1 MLVTRGGDRLV
12 GAIVGL
18 LLFGF
23 LGSERV
29 AWGEERIPTREF
41 RLYDGFD
48 GKLALDWEVIRPN
61 PETAS
66 LTKNPGKLTITSE
79 YGGLHT
85 EARTGKSA
93 KNLYMIPNPAKDG
106 GDFVVTTCIDGF
118 HPTGCFQHAGPHIYD
133 DDNHYLKAN
142 IGYSYQGTVVGSPM
156 EINGCFCDQ
165 GLFEY
170 VPNLKWERFWL
181 RIIKRGNVYESA
193 YSTDGKTYTIC
204 AEQVWGNG
212 APKKVGLGVMD
223 EDQSPPKQD
232 AAFDFFEVRSLTAE
246 EKNDP
251 VYQQRQKL
259 QGIWEFVS
267 SQADGQSMPKDP
279 LSRFEF
285 RGMSLLMTERGR
297 SLTTQYAL
305 DPTKQPKE
313 MKITRPSSDATTAI
327 YHLDGD
333 SLVVCMSSLPDAPT
347 PTELET
353 KEGDGRLLVT
363 LKRMPAVKAAA
374 VARSA
379 VPFRLYFLRL
389 DSNRDQMLTKE
400 ELLVDYPSAEAAK
413 QGSEVFDLLDG
424 NHDGKLSLEE
434 FNKRSSKVQYLQMDL
449 DANGSLSVD
458 ELINGAMRGVSEDQ
472 AAQIFAG
479 FDSNGDGR
487 VTFEEFQAK
496 RRQAPAH
503 AAAAGANARPALPP
517 VAVPVAR
524 EFRVAA
530 EAPRPR
536 ESANNLKRIGL
547 AMHNHH
553 DTFQAFPAGYSADK
567 EGKPLL
573 SWRVCLLPYFEKADL
588 YNEFHLDE
596 PWDSPHNKKLIEKM
610 PDVYRAQGSKSKPGM
625 TNYLGVSG
633 ADGVFVR
640 PRPGEHP
647 NNRLGTSM
655 RQITDGTSN
664 TIMVVEVADESA
676 VIWTKP
682 GDFAPKK
689 DKPLQGLV
697 GLRPGGFLA
706 GFADGSVRFMADSI
720 EADVLKAL
728 FTKSGG
734 EAVKPP
740 R

>member
-1 MLVTRGGDRLV
+1 MLARWGDVLVV

-18 LLFGF
+18 LQFGLVSF
-23 LGSERV
+23 ERV
-29 AWGEERIPTREF
+29 AWGEERLQTPGF

-66 LTKNPGKLTITSE
+66 LKKNPGKLTITSE

-142 IGYSYQGTVVGSPM
+142 VGYSYQGTVVGSPM

-267 SQADGQSMPKDP
+267 SHADGQPMPKEP
-279 LSRFEF
+279 LARFEF
-285 RGMSLLMTERGR
+285 RGISLVMTERGR

-305 DPTKQPKE
+305 DPTKEPKE
-313 MKITRPSSDATTAI
+313 MKITRSSSDATTAI
-327 YHLDGD
+327 YRLDGD
-333 SLVVCMSSLPDAPT
+333 SLVVCTNSLPDAPT

-353 KEGDGRLLVT
+353 KAGDGRLLVT

-374 VARSA
+374 VARNA

-400 ELLVDYPSAEAAK
+400 ELLVDYPSADAAK
-413 QGSEVFDLLDG
+413 QGSEVFGLLDG

-458 ELINGAMRGVSEDQ
+458 EFISGAMRGASEEQ
-472 AAQIFAG
+472 AAPIFATL
-479 FDSNGDGR
+479 DRNSDGR
-487 VTFEEFQAK
+487 LTFEEFQAQ
-496 RRQAPAH
+496 RRGTTAY
-503 AAAAGANARPALPP
+503 AAASPYGPAVAP
-517 VAVPVAR
+517 VVR
-524 EFRVAA
+524 ETRLAA
-530 EAPRPR
+530 EDPRHR
-536 ESANNLKRIGL
+536 ESTLNLKRIGL

-553 DTFQAFPAGYSADK
+553 DTFQSFPAGYSADK
-567 EGKPLL
+567 DGKPLL
-573 SWRVCLLPYFEKADL
+573 SWRVCLLPFLEKVEL

-596 PWDSPHNKKLIEKM
+596 PWDSPHNRKLIEKM

-633 ADGVFVR
+633 ADGIFVR

-655 RQITDGTSN
+655 RRITDGTSN

-706 GFADGSVRFMADSI
+706 GFADGSVRFIADSN

-734 EAVKPP
+734 EAVKVP